1 MKDNLLTG
9 SRLLLLN
16 IALGLGTFI
25 QILDTS
31 IANVAIPYIA
41 GSLAVSANQGTWVIT
56 SFAASN
62 AIVLPLTGWLS
73 DYFGKVKLFVYSVF
87 LFSLTS
93 FLCGL
98 ATDLTLLVFFRVLQG
113 AVAGSLIPL
122 SQSLIVTNNP
132 PEKRG
137 AALGFWSMIVVV
149 APVVGPILGGYLT
162 EEYSW
167 PWIFYINVP
176 IGIFSGVMVA
186 LLLSDRESEIVRNPI
201 DWTGLF
207 LLSIGVACLQ
217 VMLDKGED
225 LDWFD
230 SHVICILGIVSLIA
244 ISYFIVWTFYQPY
257 PIVSFKFFAYRNFT
271 LGTIITT
278 LGYLA
283 FFASTVV
290 VPLWL
295 QTAQGYTAYRAGLA
309 VAPIG
314 IFPVLLSFF
323 IGQYLHSLDLRLWTA
338 LCFALF
344 SLGFFIQA
352 HFISGISIQHIMF
365 VRLIQGIGLAL
376 FFIPL
381 VQLSLG
387 NIPNEEYARASG
399 LFNFI
404 RILVGSGFGTSLSV
418 ALWDRLEI
426 FHHGRLT
433 ELATSYHPAIAQL
446 YEQLPHVSTA
456 FTRSVIDQALDR
468 QIAQQSHMLATNDL
482 SWIVAWTFICMVPI
496 LLFCK
501 PVHKRSTDAS
511 QSVQH

>member
-1 MKDNLLTG
+1 MKDELLTG
-9 SRLLLLN
+9 PRLLLLN

-31 IANVAIPYIA
+31 IANVSIPYIA
-41 GSLAVSANQGTWVIT
+41 GSLAVSANDGTWVIT

-73 DYFGKVKLFVYSVF
+73 DYFGRVRLFVYSVF

-93 FLCGL
+93 FMCGL
-98 ATDLTLLVFFRVLQG
+98 ATDLTMLVIFRVLQG

-137 AALGFWSMIVVV
+137 AALGFWAMVVVV

-176 IGIFSGVMVA
+176 IGILSGVIVA
-186 LLLSDRESEIVRNPI
+186 LLLSDRESDIVRNPI
-201 DWTGLF
+201 DWVGLF
-207 LLSIGVACLQ
+207 FLTVGVACLQ

-225 LDWFD
+225 FDWFD
-230 SHVICILGIVSLIA
+230 SNAIRILGIISAIG
-244 ISYFIVWTFYQPY
+244 ISYFIIWTYYQPF
-257 PIVSFKFFAYRNFT
+257 PIVSFKFFADRNFT
-271 LGTIITT
+271 IGTIVTT
-278 LGYLA
+278 LGFLA
-283 FFASTVV
+283 FFSSTVV
-290 VPLWL
+290 IPLWL
-295 QTAQGYTAYRAGLA
+295 QTVQGYTAYRAGLA

-323 IGQYLHSLDLRLWTA
+323 VGQYLQILDLRLWTA
-338 LCFALF
+338 LCFCLF
-344 SLGFFIQA
+344 AFGFFMQA
-352 HFISGISIQHIMF
+352 NFISEVSIQHIML
-365 VRLIQGIGLAL
+365 VRLFQGLGLAI

-387 NIPNEEYARASG
+387 NIPNADYARASG

-433 ELATSYHPAIAQL
+433 ELTTLYDPQVIQL
-446 YEQLPHVSTA
+446 YEQLPHISSN
-456 FTRSVIDQALDR
+456 FTRGVIDRVFDME
-468 QIAQQSHMLATNDL
+468 IAQQAYMLATNDL
-482 SWIVAWTFICMVPI
+482 SWMVAWTFIFMVPI

-501 PVHKRSTDAS
+501 PVHKHQVDVS